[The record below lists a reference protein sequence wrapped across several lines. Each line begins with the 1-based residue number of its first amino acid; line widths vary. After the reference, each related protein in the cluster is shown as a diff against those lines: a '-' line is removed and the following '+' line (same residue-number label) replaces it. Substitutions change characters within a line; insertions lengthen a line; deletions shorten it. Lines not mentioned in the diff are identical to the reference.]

1 MKRLVTKMKVLK
13 GELASKQ
20 SKLEAVRQG
29 RQVTEAALQAQI
41 VESEKRKGDALAALK
56 DVSES
61 SDVYKKN
68 YDALHRD
75 HKKLSDD
82 LKDMNETIQLEH
94 NRAEKVNDHAE
105 EEFARAKLIGA
116 QLGSFSGS
124 EIGGGVDY

>member
-1 MKRLVTKMKVLK
+1 MKVLK

-68 YDALHRD
+68 YDGTRVVLQFCISF
-75 HKKLSDD
+75 L
-82 LKDMNETIQLEH
+82 
-94 NRAEKVNDHAE
+94 
-105 EEFARAKLIGA
+105 F
-116 QLGSFSGS
+116 LGFY
-124 EIGGGVDY
+124 V